1 MYCVKCKK
9 KTNTTNEKLVT
20 TSNNRTMKRG
30 NCSVCG
36 TTKTQFVKSSKGG
49 SILNKMINSLPVEM
63 HLLGHNFT
71 GPGTKLNKR
80 LNADLTPK
88 EWSKPINR
96 IDKAAYHHD
105 ICYLKNNDT
114 ETRNRVCDKNMLEEM
129 KNIYNPSLRERME
142 RGLVS
147 TLIGTKKRFG
157 WGVRKYGT
165 GYIKKKKFTTLA
177 EELHRPI
184 KRKFKKRRVIV
195 NGIDKIWAADLA
207 DLTAFK
213 DYNDGYTFLLL
224 VIDTFSKYGYLIL
237 LKNKKGE
244 TVADALKDIFEKR
257 KPEKLWTDKGKEFY
271 NKNVKDL
278 VELYS
283 TENEEK
289 SSIAERWVRTI
300 KEKMWKYFTDNN
312 TYKYIDVLPD
322 LVEDYNNTVHSS
334 TKLTPKE
341 ASKKKN
347 ELTVWRNL
355 YPDRYKKYNITPK
368 FSVGDEVRITKKK
381 KVFEKG
387 YTTRWTEEIFTIK
400 EIRDTNPITYIL
412 KDLNDKE
419 IKGTFYEPELQKT
432 EQQIYRI
439 EKVIEKEKGRSF
451 VKWKG
456 YSDEFNSWV
465 DNKDLIDLS

>member
-1 MYCVKCKK
+1 MYCVKCRK
-9 KTNTTNEKLVT
+9 KTDTTNEQIAT
-20 TSNNRTMKRG
+20 TSNNRSMKRG
-30 NCSVCG
+30 KCAICG
-36 TTKTQFVKSSKGG
+36 TTKTQFVKSPKGG
-49 SILNKMINSLPVEM
+49 SILNKMINNLPVEM

-114 ETRNRVCDKNMLEEM
+114 ATRNAVCDKNMLQEM
-129 KNIYNPSLRERME
+129 KDIYNPTLRERME

-157 WGVRKYGT
+157 WGVTTGT
-165 GYIKKKKFTTLA
+165 GYIKKKKFSTLA
-177 EELHRPI
+177 EELHKPV
-184 KRKFKKRRVIV
+184 KRKFKKRRVMV
-195 NGIDKIWAADLA
+195 NSIDKIWAADLA
-207 DLTAFK
+207 DMKAFK

-224 VIDTFSKYGYLIL
+224 VIDIFSKYGWVIP

-244 TVADALKDIFEKR
+244 TVAEALKNIFEKR
-257 KPEKLWTDKGKEFY
+257 KPEKLWTDKGTEFY
-271 NKNVKDL
+271 NKDVKKL
-278 VELYS
+278 IEIYS

-289 SSIAERWVRTI
+289 SSIVERWIRTM

-312 TYKYIDVLPD
+312 TYNYMNVLPE

-334 TKLTPKE
+334 IKMTPID

-355 YPDRYKKYNITPK
+355 YPDRFKINKLTPK

-400 EIRDTNPITYIL
+400 EIQNTNPIIYKL
-412 KDLNDKE
+412 EDLEGEE
-419 IKGTFYEPELQKT
+419 IKGIFYESELQKT

-439 EKVIEKEKGRSF
+439 EKIIKKEKGKSL

-456 YSDEFNSWV
+456 YSDKFNSWV